1 MPSVAE
7 LERIA
12 TAAEREA
19 EAAGLAIEAETAAA
33 ETGLQKAI
41 RLAAKA
47 ARAREAADLARRT
60 WTRRS
65 AFLALRLAILA
76 ALLWLAWRIGYETGL
91 VAAIGRACT

>member
-1 MPSVAE
+1 MSSLRE

-12 TAAEREA
+12 AEAEREA
-19 EAAGLAIEAETAAA
+19 EAAGLAIETETAAA
-33 ETGLQKAI
+33 ETRLQKAI

-76 ALLWLAWRIGYETGL
+76 LLLWAAWRVGYETGL
-91 VAAIGRACT
+91 IAALSR